1 MGNDCLMANRKAYS
15 GIYGPGVNIHRTPY
29 SGRNFEY
36 YSEDPFIAGKT
47 CAAQV
52 AGIQSKGV
60 YVYMKHFALN
70 DHESGRDGI
79 CVFTNEQA
87 AREIYLQAFEYPVE
101 DSGAYNVMTSF
112 NRVGT
117 IWAGGDYNLL
127 TNILRGEWGMPGFIL
142 TDFSNSN
149 DFMDVIQG
157 LLAGG
162 DGWDC
167 NDAAKWTPVLKE
179 KANDPQIVSAMR
191 EATKR
196 ILYTVANSNAMNGMG
211 FTTTVVEVR
220 GWWQDAIVL
229 AQLVFGLLAVGFLS
243 VSIISSVNA
252 KKKAKVVA

>member
-1 MGNDCLMANRKAYS
+1 M
-15 GIYGPGVNIHRTPY
+15 
-29 SGRNFEY
+29 
-36 YSEDPFIAGKT
+36 
-47 CAAQV
+47 
-52 AGIQSKGV
+52 
-60 YVYMKHFALN
+60 
-70 DHESGRDGI
+70 
-79 CVFTNEQA
+79 FTNEQA

-149 DFMDVIQG
+149 NYMDVIQG

-167 NDAAKWTPVLKE
+167 NDAAKWTAVLKT
-179 KANDPQIVSAMR
+179 KAEDPQIVSAMR

-211 FTTTVVEVR
+211 FSTTVQEVR
-220 GWWQDAIVL
+220 GWWQDAITYSQIGSGVL
-229 AQLVFGLLAVGFLS
+229 AVLFL
-243 VSIISSVNA
+243 IISLIDSNKA
-252 KKKAKVVA
+252 KKKAAL